1 VTPAAITA
9 SSHGGAATFLPNGQ
23 SVLTSSVGVAKH
35 DVDIQVQRFNADGS
49 LASTSPAFDFSGAT
63 GLDQARDSAAA
74 VAVQANGQAVTAGA
88 HFLATS
94 VFGLAR
100 VNANGTLDASFGAG
114 GTLTTSFNG
123 DDGAGA
129 VLVQPDGKIV
139 AVGFSENNST
149 GEVFIAL
156 ARYNG

>member
-1 VTPAAITA
+1 
-9 SSHGGAATFLPNGQ
+9 
-23 SVLTSSVGVAKH
+23 
-35 DVDIQVQRFNADGS
+35 
-49 LASTSPAFDFSGAT
+49 
-63 GLDQARDSAAA
+63 
-74 VAVQANGQAVTAGA
+74 VTAGA

>member
-1 VTPAAITA
+1 M
-9 SSHGGAATFLPNGQ
+9 
-23 SVLTSSVGVAKH
+23 
-35 DVDIQVQRFNADGS
+35 
-49 LASTSPAFDFSGAT
+49 
-63 GLDQARDSAAA
+63 
-74 VAVQANGQAVTAGA
+74 TAGS

-100 VNANGTLDASFGAG
+100 VNPGGSLDVGFGAG

-139 AVGFSENNST
+139 AVGFSENNTT
-149 GEVFIAL
+149 GHVFIAL